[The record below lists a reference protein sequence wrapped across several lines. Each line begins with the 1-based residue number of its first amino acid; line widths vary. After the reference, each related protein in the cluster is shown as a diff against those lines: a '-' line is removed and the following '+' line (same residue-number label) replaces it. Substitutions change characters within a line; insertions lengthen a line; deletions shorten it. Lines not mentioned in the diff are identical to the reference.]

1 MSESREFPL
10 AGIRVLDLSQALA
23 GPYTTLMLADAGA
36 DVIKIERPGHGDV
49 TRGWG
54 PPFAEPVVEGAARES
69 GYFMSV
75 NRGKRSVELDLKDPE
90 AITRLKELAS
100 DADVLVENFR
110 PGVMAG
116 LGLAPAVLMALNQ
129 RLVGC
134 SISAFG
140 DGGPDGDRAGF
151 DQILQGESGLMSVT
165 GQTDGEPVKYGV
177 PIADM
182 LAGTFG
188 AHGILAALY
197 ERERT
202 GKGQWVSTNL
212 FESMIAIHAMQ
223 GARWLVGGQVP
234 AAAGNKHP
242 TIAPY
247 NTYTCSDG
255 ALNLAVGSEGLW
267 RTFAPLVGIAVD
279 DSRFTTNPDRVVNSV
294 ELDRLL
300 SAVFRANTVEH
311 WISVLAGAGIP
322 AGRIRTISQVYESD
336 QAKYLGVAP
345 VFEHSTVGRVS
356 TPGPPLRYSR
366 SARIA
371 ERPPPALGEHNDDF
385 EWAPG

>member
-1 MSESREFPL
+1 MIDTAGHPL

-23 GPYTTLMLADAGA
+23 GPYTTLLLADAGA
-36 DVIKIERPGHGDV
+36 DVIKIERPDHGDV

-54 PPFAEPVVEGAARES
+54 PPFAEPVVDGAARES

-75 NRGKRSVELDLKDPE
+75 NRGKRSVELNLKDPG
-90 AITRLKELAS
+90 AIARLKELVA

-110 PGVMAG
+110 PGVMVG
-116 LGLAPAVLMALNQ
+116 LGLAPETLMALNP

-140 DGGPDGDRAGF
+140 DGGPDGARAGF

-165 GQTDGEPVKYGV
+165 GEGGGEPVKYGV

-202 GKGQWVSTNL
+202 GMGQWVSTNL

-223 GARWLVGGQVP
+223 GARWLVGGMEP
-234 AAAGNKHP
+234 TAAGNKHP

-247 NTYTCSDG
+247 NTYACTDG

-267 RTFAPLVGIAVD
+267 RAFAPLVGIDVD
-279 DSRFTTNPDRVVNSV
+279 DARFATNPERVVNSV
-294 ELDRLL
+294 ELDDLL
-300 SAVFRANTVEH
+300 SVVFGGDTVEH
-311 WISVLAGAGIP
+311 WMAVLTGAGIP

-345 VFEHSTVGRVS
+345 VFEHSTVGPVA

-371 ERPPPALGEHNDDF
+371 VLAPPALGEHNDDF
-385 EWAPG
+385 GWAPR